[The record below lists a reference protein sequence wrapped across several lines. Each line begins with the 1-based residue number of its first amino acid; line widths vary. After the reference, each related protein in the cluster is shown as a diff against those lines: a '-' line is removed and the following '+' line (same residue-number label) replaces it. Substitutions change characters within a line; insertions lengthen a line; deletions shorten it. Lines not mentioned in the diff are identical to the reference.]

1 MATPSWAAAGSCART
16 TPPGT
21 DGRIYTRG
29 VTIGPAPILAVLLG
43 GFHTGLFVLVRGR
56 ADARVLLVF
65 VAAALGAW
73 AGDATGGRLG
83 IDPLRI
89 GDFHLIA
96 ASVVAWAGIGF
107 VNVLTILGPA
117 GAEDGHR

>member
-1 MATPSWAAAGSCART
+1 
-16 TPPGT
+16 
-21 DGRIYTRG
+21 
-29 VTIGPAPILAVLLG
+29 
-43 GFHTGLFVLVRGR
+43 LFVLVRGR

-117 GAEDGHR
+117 GAEDGRR